1 MNAGR
6 LRHPLNL
13 QRLELTQDPNTGEI
27 TEDWVTVS
35 REWASIEGVNG
46 REFLAA
52 SAEQA
57 ETTYRITIR
66 FREDLDATWRLVSG
80 TTTYGIEAILPGNQP
95 VWLVLMC
102 RVLA

>member
-1 MNAGR
+1 MNAGS

-13 QRLELTQDPNTGEI
+13 QRVEVVQDPVTGEVI
-27 TEDWVTVS
+27 EDWVTVS
-35 REWASIEGVNG
+35 REWASIEGVSG

-66 FREDLDATWRLVSG
+66 FRDDLDATWRLVSG
-80 TTTYGIEAILPGNQP
+80 ATTYGIEAILPGNQP

-102 RVLA
+102 KTL

>member
-13 QRLELTQDPNTGEI
+13 QRVEVVQDPATGEVI
-27 TEDWVTVS
+27 EDWVTVS
-35 REWASIEGVNG
+35 REWASIEGVSG

-66 FREDLDATWRLVSG
+66 FRDDLDATWRLVSG
-80 TTTYGIEAILPGNQP
+80 ATIYGIEAILPGNQP

-102 RVLA
+102 KTI

>member
-13 QRLELTQDPNTGEI
+13 QRVEVVQDPATGEVI
-27 TEDWVTVS
+27 EDWVTVS
-35 REWASIEGVNG
+35 REWASIEGVSG

-57 ETTYRITIR
+57 ETTYR
-66 FREDLDATWRLVSG
+66 
-80 TTTYGIEAILPGNQP
+80 
-95 VWLVLMC
+95 
-102 RVLA
+102 

>member
-13 QRLELTQDPNTGEI
+13 QRLELTQDPTTGEM
-27 TEDWVTVS
+27 TEGWVTVS

-46 REFLAA
+46 REFLSA

-66 FREDLDATWRLVSG
+66 HRNDLDATWRLVSG
-80 TTTYGIEAILPGNQP
+80 ATTYGIEAILPGNQT

-102 RVLA
+102 KTI

>member
-13 QRLELTQDPNTGEI
+13 QRVEVVQDPVTGEVI
-27 TEDWVTVS
+27 EDWVTVS
-35 REWASIEGVNG
+35 REWASIDGVSG

-102 RVLA
+102 KTI

>member
-13 QRLELTQDPNTGEI
+13 QRVEVVQDPVTGEVI
-27 TEDWVTVS
+27 EDWVTVS
-35 REWASIEGVNG
+35 REWASIEGVSG

-66 FREDLDATWRLVSG
+66 FRDDLDATWRLVSG
-80 TTTYGIEAILPGNQP
+80 ATTYGIEAILPGNQP

-102 RVLA
+102 KTL